1 MHKND
6 RRCGYAAEIYA
17 RTQDAQKVNLSARQE
32 NIASNRV
39 AQKCGTS
46 LLMKDCKYEVKL

>member
-17 RTQDAQKVNLSARQE
+17 RTQDAQKVNLSAMQE
-32 NIASNRV
+32 SIGTLFQVRNRLTFLN
-39 AQKCGTS
+39 K
-46 LLMKDCKYEVKL
+46 K

>member
-17 RTQDAQKVNLSARQE
+17 RTQDAQKVNLSAMQE